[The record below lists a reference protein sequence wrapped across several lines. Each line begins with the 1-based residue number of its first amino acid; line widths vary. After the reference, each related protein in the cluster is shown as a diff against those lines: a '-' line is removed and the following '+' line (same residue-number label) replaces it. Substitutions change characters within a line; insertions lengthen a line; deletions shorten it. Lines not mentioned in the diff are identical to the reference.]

1 MLELLRKT
9 EWSLFIDLVS
19 PSFFEVLPGRVL
31 RQEFGR
37 LFSSTRDRAG
47 FAALRAARGPGL
59 TALGLTWTER
69 SSKGSV
75 SPLEDAGRRREGHA
89 ALRLYFHQLLHWDEV
104 VVDQRA
110 VAFRS
115 SGGEVLWNPK
125 PLWTR
130 WEPRFRDG
138 VRDVYRGFFAGD
150 DARFRTGLAAMG
162 MLAGEDVF
170 RAVFGSDDQRAVAF
184 SVKGFQHTFH
194 EIFVRCR
201 DAGAELPG
209 GALPLGLTLGS
220 LYQHLEALGGT
231 FDVRAAFAA
240 EVDR

>member
-1 MLELLRKT
+1 VLELLRKT

-138 VRDVYRGFFAGD
+138 VRDVYRGFFAATTRD
-150 DARFRTGLAAMG
+150 SAPVWRRWACSPARTCFARCSAATTSG
-162 MLAGEDVF
+162 RWRSA
-170 RAVFGSDDQRAVAF
+170 
-184 SVKGFQHTFH
+184 
-194 EIFVRCR
+194 
-201 DAGAELPG
+201 
-209 GALPLGLTLGS
+209 
-220 LYQHLEALGGT
+220 
-231 FDVRAAFAA
+231 
-240 EVDR
+240 